1 MSFRS
6 TTGRR
11 TGPKP
16 TISSRNCGRSDAA
29 SGIATARAL
38 VRSVS
43 RPQSWKRWPVPS
55 TNVGCRIAVHP
66 VGVSAA
72 SATRGRRCIPTSS
85 TGTTSPK
92 TGGSWTG
99 MPCGNCPPIS
109 PPEGSRSSA
118 RRQAEGGRCRK
129 SVLARL
135 IVPDRAL
142 LLPQFFPDGGDDV
155 LDVAGILF
163 GAGQIAQLAGLNDH
177 ADILAAGYR
186 EPELLRVHRFLAVR
200 QGEIRRIFAE
210 RYGHDVLIMK
220 FLGMLVEVGIA
231 QKVEVGLVGA
241 QV

>member
-1 MSFRS
+1 M
-6 TTGRR
+6 GRASGALPGGEP
-11 TGPKP
+11 GP
-16 TISSRNCGRSDAA
+16 SRPYHPETAGDRMPPPASLRPGRSSVPFHDRRAGNAGPCRARTLDAGSQRIRLA
-29 SGIATARAL
+29 SRQPTRREEEGA
-38 VRSVS
+38 S
-43 RPQSWKRWPVPS
+43 RPR
-55 TNVGCRIAVHP
+55 RL
-66 VGVSAA
+66 
-72 SATRGRRCIPTSS
+72 GRPRRR
-85 TGTTSPK
+85 
-92 TGGSWTG
+92 
-99 MPCGNCPPIS
+99 
-109 PPEGSRSSA
+109 PEGSRSSA